1 MNAELQA
8 KARKLYLQTDLSKTE
23 IATVLGIPIRTLHY
37 WVGVQR
43 WDIQKQCALQA
54 PSVIVTNCYQ
64 ILANFTGQLL
74 APERRDTL
82 MTHKEAETIHKL
94 TVTISK
100 LKART
105 TLGENM
111 DIFNNFLQNIRS
123 YSPQLADLIAPH
135 VTAFIAAG
143 ATAPTAAPA
152 HAAGV
157 PTQAEMDEEAR
168 LDLEEEL
175 EQAPHTHSHTQTPH
189 THTQTHTQTP
199 HTQTPHTQSHTQTPH
214 THSDTHPPTSAPIPH
229 GAHST
234 SPSPSE
240 RAGERSAPSARDG
253 ERFARAA

>member
-123 YSPQLADLIAPH
+123 YSPQLADLITPH

-175 EQAPHTHSHTQTPH
+175 EEQREKEQAQTPHTQTHTHTPHTHSHTQT
-189 THTQTHTQTP
+189 
-199 HTQTPHTQSHTQTPH
+199 
-214 THSDTHPPTSAPIPH
+214 SAPASH

-240 RAGERSAPSARDG
+240 RAGERSAPSARAG

>member
-43 WDIQKQCALQA
+43 WDIQKQCVLQA

-157 PTQAEMDEEAR
+157 PTQAEMDEEAH

-175 EQAPHTHSHTQTPH
+175 EEQREKEQAQTPHTHSHTQTP
-189 THTQTHTQTP
+189 QTH
-199 HTQTPHTQSHTQTPH
+199 SHTQT
-214 THSDTHPPTSAPIPH
+214 SAPASH